1 MSNLSIVFQNRLT
14 RILEN
19 FTKCHLNNMEVTIK
33 LGSSIAHLAMVTHF
47 VIVTCARNQL
57 LS

>member
-1 MSNLSIVFQNRLT
+1 
-14 RILEN
+14 
-19 FTKCHLNNMEVTIK
+19 MEVTIK